1 MKISVMITTLNR
13 VEDLKKTLEFLR
25 SLNPLP
31 CEVLVTADGCVDG
44 TVEITQQ
51 QFSEVRLIIN
61 ERSMGSVAS
70 RHRMMLEAKG
80 DLVLALDDDSHP
92 EQLDC
97 ISRLAEIFEQN
108 PQLAIMTFPQR
119 TDEYPETLERTD
131 FGQAM
136 PVRSFAN
143 SGACLRVATYRSLP
157 GFEPMFFHMYEE
169 PDYALQCVAAGLEVR
184 FIPQITIRHH
194 WVGRERS
201 EIRNHH
207 RHADTAA
214 DVHSPVTRSFLVSH
228 MGWFL
233 TPRGFPTDEK
243 VIPDLM
249 RYPELRWL
257 DRFDLLVPVA
267 LAVGLFALGWVLET
281 QAPGLGTDR
290 WQLLVWGFFV
300 STVVLFHVAVS
311 INSLAHRW
319 GTRRYATADNS
330 RNNAVLALLTLG
342 EGWHNNHHH
351 YPGSARQGFHWWEID
366 ITYYGLR
373 AMALVGLVR
382 DLRPVPEKMLHARLE
397 AAR

>member
-207 RHADTAA
+207 RHARNEFWST
-214 DVHSPVTRSFLVSH
+214 
-228 MGWFL
+228 
-233 TPRGFPTDEK
+233 
-243 VIPDLM
+243 LM
-249 RYPELRWL
+249 RCPMPYALLLCAYRVFSQACFAASRGAGWLLTEPKWWWMASQGILKILQRRRPVSWQAYRRWL
-257 DRFDLLVPVA
+257 A
-267 LAVGLFALGWVLET
+267 LPDE
-281 QAPGLGTDR
+281 
-290 WQLLVWGFFV
+290 
-300 STVVLFHVAVS
+300 
-311 INSLAHRW
+311 
-319 GTRRYATADNS
+319 
-330 RNNAVLALLTLG
+330 
-342 EGWHNNHHH
+342 
-351 YPGSARQGFHWWEID
+351 
-366 ITYYGLR
+366 
-373 AMALVGLVR
+373 
-382 DLRPVPEKMLHARLE
+382 
-397 AAR
+397 

>member
-207 RHADTAA
+207 RHARNEFWSTVMRCPMPYALLICSYRVFSQACFAA
-214 DVHSPVTRSFLVSH
+214 SRGAGWLLTEPKWWWMASQGILKILQRRKPVSWQAYS
-228 MGWFL
+228 
-233 TPRGFPTDEK
+233 
-243 VIPDLM
+243 
-249 RYPELRWL
+249 RWL
-257 DRFDLLVPVA
+257 A
-267 LAVGLFALGWVLET
+267 LPDE
-281 QAPGLGTDR
+281 
-290 WQLLVWGFFV
+290 
-300 STVVLFHVAVS
+300 
-311 INSLAHRW
+311 
-319 GTRRYATADNS
+319 
-330 RNNAVLALLTLG
+330 
-342 EGWHNNHHH
+342 
-351 YPGSARQGFHWWEID
+351 
-366 ITYYGLR
+366 
-373 AMALVGLVR
+373 
-382 DLRPVPEKMLHARLE
+382 
-397 AAR
+397 